1 MAGIKPLLLLISVKV
16 VLSVITTNEMVSL
29 VIGVLVA
36 VAGSFQLRVLV
47 PQWQDDQIWECAA
60 CQ

>member
-1 MAGIKPLLLLISVKV
+1 MAGIKPLLLLISMKA
-16 VLSVITTNEMVSL
+16 VLSFITVNEMVSL

-47 PQWQDDQIWECAA
+47 PQW
-60 CQ
+60 